1 MDCYPSE
8 DQQSQE
14 RNYGLEPSTSRVS
27 SSPLLPQDLSTRS
40 STSEMPSLESNP
52 EEELS
57 TSEVPGSSLS
67 SSHENQYPNS
77 VWSHHELNQGSS
89 SMSPRQEAKDLRKT
103 MSSGRIRRV
112 KTPPRHWKG
121 LSTTGI
127 LHRLRNDFQEDLNNN
142 QYASRA
148 TTGMVIET
156 RNSNEGTSEVPPM
169 RVNPPE
175 RMVPSNRHAEP
186 QYTPGVY
193 HFRTIQNETLQTLL
207 NECRN
212 SLLEAS
218 RLVYLVRKAR
228 QSWADLG
235 NRCPITSQQL
245 EIHPMLIGIGDLSRM
260 QLLINRGL
268 EVCYDTPTHQHH
280 PELCIG
286 SLRRVFDAA
295 RRIKLSLQSYNSIL
309 TLKGYIGE
317 NLTVLNGMAMQLSHL
332 DSQRQ

>member
-14 RNYGLEPSTSRVS
+14 RNYGVEPSTSRVP
-27 SSPLLPQDLSTRS
+27 SSPLLPQDLSMRP
-40 STSEMPSLESNP
+40 STSEVSSLESNQ
-52 EEELS
+52 EERLS
-57 TSEVPGSSLS
+57 TPEVPISPLS
-67 SSHENQYPNS
+67 SNHESQYPNS
-77 VWSHHELNQGSS
+77 VWSQQDSNQGSS
-89 SMSPRQEAKDLRKT
+89 SMSPRQEAKSLRKT
-103 MSSGRIRRV
+103 MSSWKTRRV

-127 LHRLRNDFQEDLNNN
+127 LQRLRNDFQEDLNNN
-142 QYASRA
+142 QYAPRA
-148 TTGMVIET
+148 TTDEVIET

-169 RVNPPE
+169 RVDPPE
-175 RMVPSNRHAEP
+175 RMVPSNGHTEL

-193 HFRTIQNETLQTLL
+193 HFRTIQTETLQTLL

-228 QSWADLG
+228 QSWADLS
-235 NRCPITSQQL
+235 NRCPITRQQL

-260 QLLINRGL
+260 QLLISRGF
-268 EVCYDTPTHQHH
+268 EVCHDTPTHQHH
-280 PELCIG
+280 PEMCIG
-286 SLRRVFDAA
+286 SLRRVLDTA

-309 TLKGYIGE
+309 TLRGYIGE

-332 DSQRQ
+332 DSQSQ